1 MDRIE
6 IKVPSSPKYLQML
19 RLSTSSIANRIGFD
33 IDDVED
39 LKVMISE
46 MVTFLL
52 PINNDIRV
60 SYEIE
65 EDKLAILI
73 SVEDVNY
80 IDKLNV
86 EELKLK
92 KQILMSLADE
102 FETTEKYI
110 KIVKHLIG

>member
-6 IKVPSSPKYLQML
+6 IKIPSSPKYLQML

-33 IDDVED
+33 IDDIED

-46 MVTFLL
+46 MVTFLIS
-52 PINNDIRV
+52 INNDIRLT
-60 SYEIE
+60 YEVE
-65 EDKLAILI
+65 EGKLAILL
-73 SVEDVNY
+73 SVEDTGY

-102 FETTEKYI
+102 FETNESHI
-110 KIVKHLIG
+110 KIVKYLIG